1 MNKKILMI
9 SVVFLAVALLA
20 LPIASALS
28 RAHVEKLAVTH
39 MGTGLAVVTPL
50 SPPKLL
56 PPDSIPPKVVIF
68 YIQVKVPITLTIHS
82 STEEILTGESIRE
95 VTGIRHNKVVEDVI
109 ISQRTMHFAKG
120 TWTFPGGTFEGDYIY
135 VVTRPDMTL
144 PASMKIIQ
152 MTLYGTG
159 LFEGQTVTLNYDGA
173 HIGSSFTGFL
183 YRPVD

>member
-56 PPDSIPPKVVIF
+56 PPDSAPPRVVTF
-68 YIQVKVPITLTIHS
+68 HIQLVVPITLTIHS
-82 STEEILTGESIRE
+82 STEEILTGESRSE
-95 VTGIRHNKVVEDVI
+95 VTGIRHNKVVEGTIV
-109 ISQRTMHFAKG
+109 SQRTMHFAKG
-120 TWTFPGGTFEGDYIY
+120 TWAFSEGTFEGDYIY
-135 VVTRPDMTL
+135 VVAKPDMAG
-144 PASMKIIQ
+144 PASMKIVQ

-159 LFEGQTVTLNYDGA
+159 EFEGQTLTINYDGPQFEA
-173 HIGSSFTGFL
+173 SFTGVL
-183 YRPVD
+183 YRPVG